1 MELTTNFQNK
11 SNPRIII
18 LQNCR
23 SSDSDLSESEKKKLN
38 TKVKPVSSFDSENF
52 QDSSLE
58 ISNFSDE
65 KLNDNQKKIDNKKNK
80 LSSIPENGNAE
91 ENSSIVDRNETGS
104 KAHFIELMKSSQQI
118 GDKTTNRMSSEF
130 NCSPIFWNKNKNIQ
144 QKVFFTDKKNE
155 IVNTK
160 NNVNENNELEVDGI
174 NIKLMSN
181 QCICTSASCSIF

>member
-1 MELTTNFQNK
+1 MEFTTNFQNK

-91 ENSSIVDRNETGS
+91 ENSSIVDS
-104 KAHFIELMKSSQQI
+104 IELMKSSQQI